1 MDDIEERFEVMLSA
15 RNDEKGRRTQLLM
28 PIKTVTTI
36 VDDDRRI

>member
-1 MDDIEERFEVMLSA
+1 MDDIEERFEVTLST

-36 VDDDRRI
+36 MDDERRI